1 MTQNVSFISPSK
13 RVKFAGCPII
23 RSDFMGEKRYWENPR
38 ILKIVPFYLAINAPE
53 DAHWGPR
60 QVPVIRS
67 IELYLKKW
75 LFRKWA

>member
-1 MTQNVSFISPSK
+1 
-13 RVKFAGCPII
+13 
-23 RSDFMGEKRYWENPR
+23 MGEKRYWENPR